1 MSVFAFT
8 YVRGVLNS
16 SGGYD
21 LISNSMNDGGIDE
34 KRFRTRR
41 GGISYAKTVQI
52 TPKKKNE
59 NNQDEENVEKGYHNT
74 KAGKKIQQ
82 KEIPMVERINEG
94 KALAR

>member
-52 TPKKKNE
+52 TPKKKMKIIRTKRTWKRGTIIRKL
-59 NNQDEENVEKGYHNT
+59 EKKYS
-74 KAGKKIQQ
+74 KKKSQWSS
-82 KEIPMVERINEG
+82 E
-94 KALAR
+94 